1 MRIGQE
7 IEQKRID
14 NNISILDVCNALL
27 LSSESEY
34 RDFVAS
40 RLKLSNIQIMGFMS
54 VFHMPLE
61 SI

>member
-34 RDFVAS
+34 RDFVAG
-40 RLKLSNIQIMGFMS
+40 RLKLSNIQIMGFIS